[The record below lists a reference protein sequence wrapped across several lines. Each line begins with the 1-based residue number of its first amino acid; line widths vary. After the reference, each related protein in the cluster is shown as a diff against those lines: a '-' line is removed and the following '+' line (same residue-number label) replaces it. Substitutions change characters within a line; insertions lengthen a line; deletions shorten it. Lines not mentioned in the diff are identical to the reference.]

1 MNSNQTLAIA
11 ALRNADESKRL
22 QGQAFRNGRMCA
34 CAVIV
39 TSLMPD
45 ALDVTGNSYD
55 DDQATYMHIRKLLGP
70 NGVNVVISLNDALN
84 PDDGYRTPKYT
95 FAEMADKL
103 EEQWSA

>member
-34 CAVIV
+34 CAVVV

-55 DDQATYMHIRKLLGP
+55 DDQAVYMHMRDLLGAD
-70 NGVNVVISLNDALN
+70 GVNAVISLNDDLN
-84 PDDGYRTPKYT
+84 PDGYKTPKYT